1 MKVTIDRNLCTHV
14 LPECERCFARF
25 VRNPQG
31 EDRLCITKYV
41 EDDDPILYL
50 THRFPWEPFRASEL
64 ASIPGA
70 ILPILPGF
78 RPESW
83 CGSDGILASPDCLR
97 EIRVTLK
104 YDHEEEEFALTPE
117 ERALIATDG
126 WSQFVRVQPA
136 FYRA

>member
-1 MKVTIDRNLCTHV
+1 LGKAV
-14 LPECERCFARF
+14 F
-25 VRNPQG
+25 
-31 EDRLCITKYV
+31 TKYV

-50 THRFPWEPFRASEL
+50 
-64 ASIPGA
+64 
-70 ILPILPGF
+70 
-78 RPESW
+78 
-83 CGSDGILASPDCLR
+83 
-97 EIRVTLK
+97 TLK

>member
-50 THRFPWEPFRASEL
+50 T
-64 ASIPGA
+64 
-70 ILPILPGF
+70 
-78 RPESW
+78 
-83 CGSDGILASPDCLR
+83 
-97 EIRVTLK
+97 LK
-104 YDHEEEEFALTPE
+104 YDQEEEEFALTPE

-126 WSQFVRVQPA
+126 WSQFVHVQPK